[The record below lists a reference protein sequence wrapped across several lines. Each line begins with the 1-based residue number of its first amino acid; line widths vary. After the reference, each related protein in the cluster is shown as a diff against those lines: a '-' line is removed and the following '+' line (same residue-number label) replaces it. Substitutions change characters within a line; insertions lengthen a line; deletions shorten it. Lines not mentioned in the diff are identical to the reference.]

1 MTISPPFFVAE
12 ISANHCGSIKKAKKL
27 MFNAKKYGAD
37 AIKIQTYKP
46 ETMTVNSRDKIF
58 KIKKGLWKNY
68 YMWDLYKKAFT
79 PYEWHKE
86 LFEYAKKIKIT
97 LFSTP
102 FDSSAVD
109 LLEKLNCPIYKVASF
124 ELTDLP
130 LIKKIALTKKPM
142 IISTGMANLSEIN
155 EAVKVAKQNG
165 CKNLTL
171 LYCVSNYPSKI
182 SDFNLYNIHILKK
195 KFKCKVGLSD
205 HSNDNIVAIS
215 AVAAGAEVVE
225 KHIGLNKNSKGLD
238 MEFSIC
244 GLEILKFKKDILKAK
259 KLIGQNRF
267 IRNSSEDNN
276 KIFRRSIYV
285 IKDIKKGEKFTTKNL
300 KILRPALG
308 LKPKYFSKVL
318 GKISSKNFKK
328 NTPLTFNI
336 K

>member
-46 ETMTVNSRDKIF
+46 QTMTVNSRDKIF

-182 SDFNLYNIHILKK
+182 SDFNLYNIHLLKK
-195 KFKCKVGLSD
+195 
-205 HSNDNIVAIS
+205 N
-215 AVAAGAEVVE
+215 
-225 KHIGLNKNSKGLD
+225 LNV
-238 MEFSIC
+238 
-244 GLEILKFKKDILKAK
+244 
-259 KLIGQNRF
+259 R
-267 IRNSSEDNN
+267 
-276 KIFRRSIYV
+276 
-285 IKDIKKGEKFTTKNL
+285 
-300 KILRPALG
+300 
-308 LKPKYFSKVL
+308 
-318 GKISSKNFKK
+318 
-328 NTPLTFNI
+328 
-336 K
+336 

>member
-1 MTISPPFFVAE
+1 M
-12 ISANHCGSIKKAKKL
+12 
-27 MFNAKKYGAD
+27 
-37 AIKIQTYKP
+37 
-46 ETMTVNSRDKIF
+46 
-58 KIKKGLWKNY
+58 
-68 YMWDLYKKAFT
+68 
-79 PYEWHKE
+79 
-86 LFEYAKKIKIT
+86 
-97 LFSTP
+97 
-102 FDSSAVD
+102 
-109 LLEKLNCPIYKVASF
+109 
-124 ELTDLP
+124 
-130 LIKKIALTKKPM
+130 
-142 IISTGMANLSEIN
+142 
-155 EAVKVAKQNG
+155 
-165 CKNLTL
+165 
-171 LYCVSNYPSKI
+171 
-182 SDFNLYNIHILKK
+182 
-195 KFKCKVGLSD
+195 SD

-308 LKPKYFSKVL
+308 LKPKYFTKVL